1 MPKNAKRTRNLFD
14 PNSLEPFKVSRTKI
28 EMFLECPKCFYIDR
42 RLGVSRP
49 YMPGF
54 TLNSAVDTLLKKEF
68 DIYRKE
74 GKPHPLMVES
84 GVDAIPFSHP
94 DLDTWRENFKGVQF
108 LHKDTNLLIFGAVD
122 DLWINNSG
130 ELIVVDYK
138 STSTTSTIS
147 LDDEYKQA
155 YKRQMEVYQWLLRMS
170 GFKVSDTGYFVYANG
185 RTDLPSFE
193 SRLEFKIK
201 LIPYTGNASWVE
213 PAIIN
218 LHKCLV
224 GQVIPEKSMDCKY
237 CNYRDAASDVEI
249 SL

>member
-1 MPKNAKRTRNLFD
+1 MSKNAKRTRNLFD
-14 PNSLEPFKVSRTKI
+14 PNSLEPFKVSRSKI

-49 YMPGF
+49 DMPGF

-68 DIYRKE
+68 DIYRKA
-74 GKPHPLMVES
+74 GKPHPLMVEN

-108 LHKDTNLLIFGAVD
+108 LHKGTNLLIFGAVD
-122 DLWINNSG
+122 DLWINNAG

-138 STSTTSTIS
+138 STSTTSAIS

-155 YKRQMEVYQWLLRMS
+155 YKRQMAVYQWLLRMN

-201 LIPYTGNASWVE
+201 LIPYTGNSSWVE

-224 GQVIPEKSMDCKY
+224 GQVVPKKSVDCKY
-237 CNYRDAASDVEI
+237 CNYRDAAREVEV